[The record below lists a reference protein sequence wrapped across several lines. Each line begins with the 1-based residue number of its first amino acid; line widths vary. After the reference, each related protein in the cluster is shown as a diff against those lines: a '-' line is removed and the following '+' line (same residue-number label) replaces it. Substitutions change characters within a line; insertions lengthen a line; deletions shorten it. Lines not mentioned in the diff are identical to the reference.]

1 MLTGAAVVLV
11 GLGIRAWAA
20 GILEKDREL
29 AVSGP
34 YAFTRNPL
42 YLGSFVIGIG
52 AVIAGALPWF
62 SLLFVAFFA
71 IMYRGAMVRENER
84 LTERFGATH
93 RRYREA
99 VPMFLPRATRYDPLP
114 ESRPVP
120 GTGSFSVARYL
131 RNREYEALL
140 GAAAAFGLLSLKA
153 AGWLRFGG

>member
-1 MLTGAAVVLV
+1 MVLV

-62 SLLFVAFFA
+62 GLLFLAFFA

-84 LTERFGATH
+84 LTERFGATY
-93 RRYREA
+93 RRYRDA
-99 VPMFLPRATRYDPLP
+99 VPMFLPRATRFDPPP
-114 ESRPVP
+114 ESRPGP
-120 GTGSFSVARYL
+120 GTESFSAARYL

>member
-1 MLTGAAVVLV
+1 MVLA

-62 SLLFVAFFA
+62 GLLFLAFFA
-71 IMYRGAMVRENER
+71 IMYRGAMVRENAR
-84 LTERFGATH
+84 LTERFGATY
-93 RRYREA
+93 RRYRDG
-99 VPMFLPRATRYDPLP
+99 VPMFLPRATRYDPPP
-114 ESRPVP
+114 ESRPGP
-120 GTGSFSVARYL
+120 ETGSFSMARYL